1 MIRLTMQRILFVGND
16 ADLLKTVRGL
26 QELPDFEV
34 EVAAGDVDA
43 VRRVRRGRFE
53 LVITSPGSSIDED
66 LALIAELR
74 EVRPGLREIILA
86 PSATPADVIAVLRAN
101 VFACFT
107 APFDW
112 PEIASLV
119 RASLEERDWRHGIEL
134 LSATPAWISL
144 RVSSQ
149 LPTAER
155 LVQFMREL
163 AGDQP
168 AEEREDLVSAFRE
181 MLLNA
186 MEHGAGFDPEKV
198 IEVSAVRTDRAIVYH
213 FRDPGEGFR
222 QKELP
227 GATPSSAI
235 RDVAAT
241 AAFREAAGLR
251 PGGFGMLI
259 VRNLVDE
266 VIYNE
271 SGNQAILVKHTR

>member
-1 MIRLTMQRILFVGND
+1 MQRILFVGNHP
-16 ADLLKTVRGL
+16 DLLAAVRGL
-26 QELPDFEV
+26 QDVPDFEV

-43 VRRVRRGRFE
+43 VRRVRQRRFE

-66 LALIAELR
+66 LALVAELR
-74 EVRPGLREIILA
+74 EARPGLREIILA
-86 PSATPADVIAVLRAN
+86 PRATPDEVIAVLRAK

-107 APFDW
+107 APFQW
-112 PEIASLV
+112 AEIAAIV
-119 RASLEERDWRHGIEL
+119 RASLNERDWRRSIDT
-134 LSATPAWISL
+134 LSATPSWISL

-155 LVQFMREL
+155 VTQFMREL

-168 AEEREDLVSAFRE
+168 AEVRENLAFAFRE
-181 MLLNA
+181 ILLNA

-213 FRDPGEGFR
+213 FRDPGPGFR
-222 QKELP
+222 ANELP
-227 GATPSSAI
+227 QATVSNAM
-235 RDVAAT
+235 RDVEAT
-241 AAFREAAGLR
+241 ATFREEAGLR
-251 PGGFGMLI
+251 PGGFGMLL

-271 SGNQAILVKHTR
+271 PGNQVILVKHTR